1 VFVFSK
7 RKEVKTMKYETPEVT
22 MLSPAINAIQHMGPN
37 KVLEPIADSGLRE
50 SPAAYADWE

>member
-1 VFVFSK
+1 
-7 RKEVKTMKYETPEVT
+7 MKYETPEVT